1 MSKGSIEW
9 EYDPE
14 NGLVLRIRP
23 MFRKMMSGESRA
35 RAREF
40 RKDVLTALRSLID
53 AAVKKMEEGEKT
65 PAKSRNRTA
74 RTKIKVE

>member
-1 MSKGSIEW
+1 MPKGRIEW
-9 EYDPE
+9 EYDPD

-23 MFRKMMSGESRA
+23 MFRKIMSDEKRA

-40 RKDVLTALRSLID
+40 SKDVLTALRSLID
-53 AAVKKMEEGEKT
+53 AAVQKMDEGEKT
-65 PAKSRNRTA
+65 GAKPRTKTT